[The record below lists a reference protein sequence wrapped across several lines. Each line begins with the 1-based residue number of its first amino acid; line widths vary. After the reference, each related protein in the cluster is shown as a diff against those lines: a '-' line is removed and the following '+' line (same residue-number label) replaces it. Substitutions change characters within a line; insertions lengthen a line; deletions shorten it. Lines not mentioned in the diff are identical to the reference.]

1 MTKGVQCLRVSAY
14 ISDKA
19 PVPVL
24 QLICYTFGTLKIFPN
39 LKWTA
44 RLVYIVTQRR
54 RNRGQGGFNPPPT
67 FLDL

>member
-1 MTKGVQCLRVSAY
+1 MTKGVQRLRVSAY

-44 RLVYIVTQRR
+44 QLVYIVTQGWW
-54 RNRGQGGFNPPPT
+54 NRGAGGALTPPPL
-67 FLDL
+67 F